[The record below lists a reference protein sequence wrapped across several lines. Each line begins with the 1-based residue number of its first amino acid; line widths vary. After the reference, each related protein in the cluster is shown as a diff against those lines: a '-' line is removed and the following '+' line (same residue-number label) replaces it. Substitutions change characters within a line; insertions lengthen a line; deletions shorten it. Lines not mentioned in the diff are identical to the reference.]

1 MHIHQPPQQNMI
13 TTTYQQAVAK
23 MSMDATDKTCVS
35 VVDRRLL
42 AFVVVVCCLG
52 LLCCFYGREGLY
64 IFLTLHHNRGS
75 YIKIYSTSAFP
86 KKPWTLECRWEYY
99 DVFFEILHV
108 LLSRNNFKEA
118 SGNSDLR
125 RWHSTQKLLSSN
137 FWTRSS
143 TARVFVGFWLLTLL
157 TPRVGNFIRNGTF

>member
-1 MHIHQPPQQNMI
+1 MLFAMHIHQPPQQNMI

-75 YIKIYSTSAFP
+75 YIHKDLFHQRLP
-86 KKPWTLECRWEYY
+86 
-99 DVFFEILHV
+99 
-108 LLSRNNFKEA
+108 KEA
-118 SGNSDLR
+118 MDIGVPVRIL
-125 RWHSTQKLLSSN
+125 
-137 FWTRSS
+137 
-143 TARVFVGFWLLTLL
+143 
-157 TPRVGNFIRNGTF
+157 